1 MRGAHYSKTQT
12 RVKNEMAFQKLG
24 RCNILPA
31 YSSGVTVSGVA
42 VVVGGSGEEVGGST
56 GSGKME

>member
-1 MRGAHYSKTQT
+1 MRGAHYGETQT

-42 VVVGGSGEEVGGST
+42 VVGGSGEEVGGST